1 MYDCIIIGAGAAG
14 LFAALS
20 ASDMDKRVL
29 ILEKNSIPGKK
40 IRITGKGRCNITNS
54 CSFDELIENIPGNG
68 KFLYSSLSRFSN
80 YDIID
85 TFNSLGLDTV
95 VERGNRVFPASDK
108 AIDVVNV
115 LVKELKRRNVEIRY
129 NSCVDKIVYE
139 NDCVKGVYVEG
150 QFIETKNV
158 IVATGGLSYPGTGS
172 TGDGYKFAI
181 EAGHTIIPVKPSLVP
196 LVSSDKW
203 IKDLQGLSLRNIR
216 LSLMNKDGCFYSD
229 FGEMLFTHNG
239 ISGPLV
245 LTASRHYISQKYKE
259 VTASIDLKPALDE
272 EKLDL
277 RLLRDFEKYSRKQL
291 KNAFNDLLPAKM
303 IPVFVNRL
311 EIDDIRTVN
320 QITSSERKQILSLLK
335 DFRINIINHGKMAEA
350 VVTSGG
356 VSTKEINPKTMESKI
371 KKGLFF
377 AGEVIDVDG
386 YTGGFNLTIA
396 FSTGYLAGKSLNQ

>member
-1 MYDCIIIGAGAAG
+1 MYNNWGRAAG
-14 LFAALS
+14 LFSALS
-20 ASDMDKRVL
+20 ASETGKRVL
-29 ILEKNSIPGKK
+29 ILEKNNIPGKK

-85 TFNSLGLDTV
+85 TFNRLGLETV
-95 VERGNRVFPASDK
+95 VERGNRVFPASNK
-108 AIDVVNV
+108 SIDVVNV
-115 LVKELKRRNVEIRY
+115 LVKELERRNVEIRY
-129 NSCVDKIVYE
+129 NSCVCKIVYE
-139 NDCVKGVYVEG
+139 NEYVKSVYVND
-150 QFIETKNV
+150 QFIETKNL
-158 IVATGGLSYPGTGS
+158 IIATGGLSYPGTGS
-172 TGDGYKFAI
+172 TGDGYRFAI
-181 EAGHTIIPVKPSLVP
+181 EAGHTIVPTKPSLVP
-196 LVSSDKW
+196 LVSSDQW
-203 IKDLQGLSLRNIR
+203 IKELQGLSLKNIR
-216 LSLMNKDGCFYSD
+216 LSLINKDGCFYSD

-245 LTASRHYISQKYKE
+245 LTGSRHYISQQYKE
-259 VTASIDLKPALDE
+259 IIASIDLKPALDE
-272 EKLDL
+272 EKLDT

-311 EIDDIRTVN
+311 DIDDNKTVN
-320 QITSSERKQILSLLK
+320 QITSYERKQILTLLK
-335 DFRINIINHGKMAEA
+335 DFRINIISHGKMAEA

-356 VSTKEINPKTMESKI
+356 VCTKEINPKTMESKI

-386 YTGGFNLTIA
+386 YTGGFNLTVA
-396 FSTGYLAGKSLNQ
+396 FSTGYLAGKSLN

>member
-14 LFAALS
+14 LFSALS
-20 ASDMDKRVL
+20 ASETGKRVL
-29 ILEKNSIPGKK
+29 ILEKNNIPGKK

-85 TFNSLGLDTV
+85 TFNRLGLETV
-95 VERGNRVFPASDK
+95 VERGNRVFPASNK
-108 AIDVVNV
+108 SIDVVNV
-115 LVKELKRRNVEIRY
+115 LVKELERRNVEIRY
-129 NSCVDKIVYE
+129 NSCVCKIVYE
-139 NDCVKGVYVEG
+139 NEYVKSVYVND
-150 QFIETKNV
+150 QFIETKNL
-158 IVATGGLSYPGTGS
+158 IIATGGLSYPGTGS
-172 TGDGYKFAI
+172 TGDGYRFAI
-181 EAGHTIIPVKPSLVP
+181 EAGHTIVPTKPSLVP
-196 LVSSDKW
+196 LVSSDQW
-203 IKDLQGLSLRNIR
+203 IKELQGLSLKNIR
-216 LSLMNKDGCFYSD
+216 LSLINKDGCFYSD

-245 LTASRHYISQKYKE
+245 LTGSRHYISQQYKE
-259 VTASIDLKPALDE
+259 IIASIDLKPALDE
-272 EKLDL
+272 EKLDT
-277 RLLRDFEKYSRKQL
+277 RLLRDFEKYSWKQL

-311 EIDDIRTVN
+311 DIDDNKTVN
-320 QITSSERKQILSLLK
+320 QITSYERKQILTLLK
-335 DFRINIINHGKMAEA
+335 DFRINIISHGKMAEA

-356 VSTKEINPKTMESKI
+356 VCTKEINPKTMESKI

-386 YTGGFNLTIA
+386 YTGGFNLTVA
-396 FSTGYLAGKSLNQ
+396 FSTGYLAGKSLN

>member
-14 LFAALS
+14 LFSALS
-20 ASDMDKRVL
+20 ASETGKRVL
-29 ILEKNSIPGKK
+29 ILEKNNIPGKK

-85 TFNSLGLDTV
+85 TFNRLGLETV
-95 VERGNRVFPASDK
+95 VERGNRVFPASNK
-108 AIDVVNV
+108 SIDVVNV
-115 LVKELKRRNVEIRY
+115 LVKELERRNVEMRY
-129 NSCVDKIVYE
+129 NSCVCKIVYE
-139 NDCVKGVYVEG
+139 NEYVKSVYVND
-150 QFIETKNV
+150 QFIETKNL
-158 IVATGGLSYPGTGS
+158 IIATGGLSYPGTGS
-172 TGDGYKFAI
+172 TGDGYRFAI
-181 EAGHTIIPVKPSLVP
+181 EAGHTIVPTKPSLVP
-196 LVSSDKW
+196 LVSSDQW
-203 IKDLQGLSLRNIR
+203 IKELQGLSLKNIR
-216 LSLMNKDGCFYSD
+216 LSLINKDGCFYSD

-245 LTASRHYISQKYKE
+245 LTGSRHYISQQYKE
-259 VTASIDLKPALDE
+259 IIASIDLKPALDE
-272 EKLDL
+272 EKLDT

-311 EIDDIRTVN
+311 DIDDNKTVN
-320 QITSSERKQILSLLK
+320 QITSYERKQILTLLK
-335 DFRINIINHGKMAEA
+335 DFRINIISHGKMAEA

-356 VSTKEINPKTMESKI
+356 VCTKEINPKTMESKI

-386 YTGGFNLTIA
+386 YTGGFNLTVA
-396 FSTGYLAGKSLNQ
+396 FSTGYLAGKSLN

>member
-14 LFAALS
+14 LFSALS
-20 ASDMDKRVL
+20 ASERGKRVL
-29 ILEKNSIPGKK
+29 ILEKNNIPGKK

-85 TFNSLGLDTV
+85 TFNRLGLETV
-95 VERGNRVFPASDK
+95 VERGNRVFPASNK
-108 AIDVVNV
+108 SIDVVNV
-115 LVKELKRRNVEIRY
+115 LVKELERRNVEIRY
-129 NSCVDKIVYE
+129 NSCVCKIVYE
-139 NDCVKGVYVEG
+139 NEYVKSVYVND
-150 QFIETKNV
+150 QFIETKNL
-158 IVATGGLSYPGTGS
+158 IIATGGLSYPGTGS
-172 TGDGYKFAI
+172 TGDGYRFAI
-181 EAGHTIIPVKPSLVP
+181 EAGHTIVPTKTSLVP
-196 LVSSDKW
+196 LVSPDQW
-203 IKDLQGLSLRNIR
+203 IKELQGLSLKNIR
-216 LSLMNKDGCFYSD
+216 LSLINKDGCFYSD

-245 LTASRHYISQKYKE
+245 LTGSRHYISQQYKE
-259 VTASIDLKPALDE
+259 IIASIDLKPALDE
-272 EKLDL
+272 EKLDT

-311 EIDDIRTVN
+311 DIDDNKTVN
-320 QITSSERKQILSLLK
+320 QITSYERKQILTLLK
-335 DFRINIINHGKMAEA
+335 DFRINIISHGKMAEA

-356 VSTKEINPKTMESKI
+356 VCTKEINPKTMESKI

-386 YTGGFNLTIA
+386 YTGGFNLTVA
-396 FSTGYLAGKSLNQ
+396 FSTGYLAGKSLN

>member
-14 LFAALS
+14 LFSALS
-20 ASDMDKRVL
+20 ASETGKRVL
-29 ILEKNSIPGKK
+29 ILEKNNIPGKK

-85 TFNSLGLDTV
+85 TFNRLGLETV
-95 VERGNRVFPASDK
+95 VERGNRVFPASNK
-108 AIDVVNV
+108 SIDVVNV
-115 LVKELKRRNVEIRY
+115 LVKELERRNVEIRY
-129 NSCVDKIVYE
+129 NSCVCKIVYE
-139 NDCVKGVYVEG
+139 NEYVKSVYVND
-150 QFIETKNV
+150 QFIETKNL
-158 IVATGGLSYPGTGS
+158 IIATGGLSYPGTGS
-172 TGDGYKFAI
+172 TGDGYRFAI
-181 EAGHTIIPVKPSLVP
+181 EAGHTIVPTKPSLVP
-196 LVSSDKW
+196 LVSSDQW
-203 IKDLQGLSLRNIR
+203 IKELQGLSLKNIR
-216 LSLMNKDGCFYSD
+216 LSLINKDGCFYSD

-245 LTASRHYISQKYKE
+245 LTGSRHYISQQYKE
-259 VTASIDLKPALDE
+259 IIASIDLKPALDE
-272 EKLDL
+272 EKLDS

-311 EIDDIRTVN
+311 DIDDNKTVN
-320 QITSSERKQILSLLK
+320 QITSYERKQILTLLK
-335 DFRINIINHGKMAEA
+335 DFRINIISHGKMAEA

-356 VSTKEINPKTMESKI
+356 VCTKEINPKTMESKI

-386 YTGGFNLTIA
+386 YTGGFNLTVA
-396 FSTGYLAGKSLNQ
+396 FSTGYLAGKSLN

>member
-14 LFAALS
+14 LFSALS
-20 ASDMDKRVL
+20 ASETGKRVL
-29 ILEKNSIPGKK
+29 ILEKNNIPGKK

-85 TFNSLGLDTV
+85 TFNRLGLETV
-95 VERGNRVFPASDK
+95 VERGNRVFPASNK
-108 AIDVVNV
+108 SIDVVNV
-115 LVKELKRRNVEIRY
+115 LVKELERRNVEIRY
-129 NSCVDKIVYE
+129 NSCVCKIVYE
-139 NDCVKGVYVEG
+139 NEYVKSVYVND
-150 QFIETKNV
+150 QFIETKNL
-158 IVATGGLSYPGTGS
+158 IIATGGLSYPGTGS
-172 TGDGYKFAI
+172 TGDGYRFAI
-181 EAGHTIIPVKPSLVP
+181 EAGHTIVPTKPSLVP
-196 LVSSDKW
+196 LVSSDQW
-203 IKDLQGLSLRNIR
+203 IKELQGLSLKNIR
-216 LSLMNKDGCFYSD
+216 LSLINKDGCFYSD

-245 LTASRHYISQKYKE
+245 LTGSRHYISQQYKE
-259 VTASIDLKPALDE
+259 IIASIDLKPALDE
-272 EKLDL
+272 EKLDT

-291 KNAFNDLLPAKM
+291 KNAFNNLLPAKM

-311 EIDDIRTVN
+311 DIDDNKTVN
-320 QITSSERKQILSLLK
+320 QITSYERKQILTLLK
-335 DFRINIINHGKMAEA
+335 DFRINIISHGKMAEA

-356 VSTKEINPKTMESKI
+356 VCTKEINPKTMESKI

-386 YTGGFNLTIA
+386 YTGGFNLTVA
-396 FSTGYLAGKSLNQ
+396 FSTGYLAGKSLN

>member
-14 LFAALS
+14 LFSALS
-20 ASDMDKRVL
+20 ASETGKRVL
-29 ILEKNSIPGKK
+29 ILEKNNIPGKK
-40 IRITGKGRCNITNS
+40 IRITGKGRCNITKS

-85 TFNSLGLDTV
+85 TFNRLGLETV
-95 VERGNRVFPASDK
+95 VERGNRVFPASNK
-108 AIDVVNV
+108 SIDVVNV
-115 LVKELKRRNVEIRY
+115 LVKELERRNVEIRY
-129 NSCVDKIVYE
+129 NSCVCKIVYE
-139 NDCVKGVYVEG
+139 NEYVKSVYVND
-150 QFIETKNV
+150 QFIETKNL
-158 IVATGGLSYPGTGS
+158 IIATGGLSYPGTGS
-172 TGDGYKFAI
+172 TGDGYRFAI
-181 EAGHTIIPVKPSLVP
+181 EAGHTIVPTKPSLVP
-196 LVSSDKW
+196 LVSSDQW
-203 IKDLQGLSLRNIR
+203 IKELQGLSLKNIR
-216 LSLMNKDGCFYSD
+216 LSLINKDGCFYSD

-245 LTASRHYISQKYKE
+245 LTGSRHYISQQYKE
-259 VTASIDLKPALDE
+259 IIASIDLKPALDE
-272 EKLDL
+272 EKLDT

-311 EIDDIRTVN
+311 DIDDNKTVN
-320 QITSSERKQILSLLK
+320 QITSYERKQILTLLK
-335 DFRINIINHGKMAEA
+335 DFRINIISHGKMAEA

-356 VSTKEINPKTMESKI
+356 VCTKEINPKTMESKI

-386 YTGGFNLTIA
+386 YTGGFNLTVA
-396 FSTGYLAGKSLNQ
+396 FSTGYLAGKSLN

>member
-14 LFAALS
+14 LFSALS
-20 ASDMDKRVL
+20 ASETGKRVL
-29 ILEKNSIPGKK
+29 ILEKNNIPGKK

-85 TFNSLGLDTV
+85 TFNRLGLETV
-95 VERGNRVFPASDK
+95 VERGNRVFPASNK
-108 AIDVVNV
+108 SIDVVNV
-115 LVKELKRRNVEIRY
+115 LVKELERRNVEMRY
-129 NSCVDKIVYE
+129 NSCVCKIVYE
-139 NDCVKGVYVEG
+139 NEYVKSVYVND
-150 QFIETKNV
+150 QFIETKNL
-158 IVATGGLSYPGTGS
+158 IIATGGLSYPGTGS
-172 TGDGYKFAI
+172 TGDGYRFAI
-181 EAGHTIIPVKPSLVP
+181 EAGHTIVPTKPSLVP
-196 LVSSDKW
+196 LVSSDQW
-203 IKDLQGLSLRNIR
+203 IKELQGLSLKNIR
-216 LSLMNKDGCFYSD
+216 LSLINKDGCFYSD

-245 LTASRHYISQKYKE
+245 LTGSRHYISQQYKE
-259 VTASIDLKPALDE
+259 IIASIDLKPALDE
-272 EKLDL
+272 EKLDT

-311 EIDDIRTVN
+311 DIDDNKTVN
-320 QITSSERKQILSLLK
+320 QITSYERKQILTLLK
-335 DFRINIINHGKMAEA
+335 DFRINIISHGKIAEA

-356 VSTKEINPKTMESKI
+356 VCTKEINPKTMESKI

-386 YTGGFNLTIA
+386 YTGGFNLTVA
-396 FSTGYLAGKSLNQ
+396 FSTGYLAGKSLN

>member
-14 LFAALS
+14 LFSALS
-20 ASDMDKRVL
+20 ASETGKRVL
-29 ILEKNSIPGKK
+29 ILEKNNIPGKK

-85 TFNSLGLDTV
+85 TFNRLGLETV
-95 VERGNRVFPASDK
+95 VERGNRVFPASNK
-108 AIDVVNV
+108 SIDVVNV
-115 LVKELKRRNVEIRY
+115 LVKELERRNVEIRY
-129 NSCVDKIVYE
+129 NSCVCKIVYE
-139 NDCVKGVYVEG
+139 NEYVKSVYVND
-150 QFIETKNV
+150 QFIETKNL
-158 IVATGGLSYPGTGS
+158 IIATGGLSYPGTGS
-172 TGDGYKFAI
+172 TGDGYRFAI
-181 EAGHTIIPVKPSLVP
+181 EAGHTIVPTKPSLVP
-196 LVSSDKW
+196 LVSSDQW
-203 IKDLQGLSLRNIR
+203 IKELQGLSLKNIR
-216 LSLMNKDGCFYSD
+216 LSLINKDGCFYSD

-245 LTASRHYISQKYKE
+245 LTGSRHYISQQYKE
-259 VTASIDLKPALDE
+259 IIASIDLKPALDE
-272 EKLDL
+272 EKLDT

-311 EIDDIRTVN
+311 DIDDNKTVN
-320 QITSSERKQILSLLK
+320 QITSYERKQILTLLK
-335 DFRINIINHGKMAEA
+335 DFRINIISHGKMAEA

-356 VSTKEINPKTMESKI
+356 VCTKEINPKTMESKI

-386 YTGGFNLTIA
+386 YTGGFNLTVA
-396 FSTGYLAGKSLNQ
+396 FSTGYLAGKSLN